1 MSQFSMPGMVG
12 WVDLALFNALF
23 LSMNCRMGTRMAAI
37 SNNTGFMLQFL
48 NPDDRSRFSENFEL
62 DMEGSGFG
70 CLLAMVVAGLGAV
83 LVMLLPFPWQFASR
97 DMKTNAKQAS
107 IDTAQQ
113 FIRSVEYFN
122 RAHPS
127 VIVEQ
132 LLSATNFLQ
141 KELDGASGSIGAAW
155 FEGFDFGNSGKVRH
169 LMERHVDA
177 LNKVFDILH
186 QLQIAMAT
194 DSFGAIHKSAVEK
207 CGPTAHLVA
216 EKTGVLL
223 LSVTEAACD
232 GYISDSEKQDLMAV
246 SEEVKSAV
254 KQLSLV
260 FDTTRRKL
268 GKPVC
273 KDLLHAS
280 HFFFALSAYA
290 RIVTEYTD
298 MACNAPPAGLSFSE
312 AVVDGIKSCVTWER
326 EYHGRFAFRYW
337 FALLVCF
344 VFAVRADSFGGA
356 CAVTACFMMNER
368 VGADMMA
375 ILNVLLAV
383 VVSAVIGGLIYSYSC
398 MTGYGDSIMFVVVAI
413 YLITTLNIAFSGS
426 SFATIGIF
434 MAALA
439 PFQMVKQ
446 CPVGGSDDMAAAQG
460 LWVGIRGTM
469 IAMVIL
475 STCEYASIPG
485 EQGRMAVLKFD
496 SALQAIQAA
505 FVELWDDKEPKSCDG
520 VSGLL
525 SEASTYNKGAILEPR
540 GARTPWRFQLMS
552 ELIGSTSKLRADILT
567 IRHGLGGHDLITGRC
582 WELLRKVQVE
592 ASPRRI
598 EKTGSSAKYSALEAM
613 AEDLRVTLEDSREIA
628 VTLLS
633 HGSGPLDII
642 HKLHTTEGIDE
653 LDGLDAAIA
662 NINDFGLT
670 FPAKAPAS
678 LEGDELCQLAIV
690 FVMLEYSVKHMAEMV
705 KSCVRHKNVS

>member
-1 MSQFSMPGMVG
+1 
-12 WVDLALFNALF
+12 
-23 LSMNCRMGTRMAAI
+23 MNCRMGTRMAAI

-298 MACNAPPAGLSFSE
+298 M
-312 AVVDGIKSCVTWER
+312 
-326 EYHGRFAFRYW
+326 
-337 FALLVCF
+337 
-344 VFAVRADSFGGA
+344 A

-633 HGSGPLDII
+633 HGTGPLDII
-642 HKLHTTEGIDE
+642 GKLHTTEGIDE